1 MLLKN
6 LEAVFSVYFSPLDIF
21 PFFKSP
27 SSSRSSRDQMLACLL
42 LVACIQAATSGVG
55 GELAARLA
63 DPVVQALSVKPED
76 QEPCAKDPDC
86 DDWCKE
92 RHEKQWAQCI
102 CRCPEFI
109 SHADFACMPEQKF
122 CQPSPPPMW
131 GGSFNVSSGKDFKAK
146 CKKHKLMIVV
156 FSALSC
162 MHCIDFEP
170 SYRWASEALAG
181 SFPV

>member
-1 MLLKN
+1 
-6 LEAVFSVYFSPLDIF
+6 
-21 PFFKSP
+21 
-27 SSSRSSRDQMLACLL
+27 MLACLL

-55 GELAARLA
+55 GELAAHLA